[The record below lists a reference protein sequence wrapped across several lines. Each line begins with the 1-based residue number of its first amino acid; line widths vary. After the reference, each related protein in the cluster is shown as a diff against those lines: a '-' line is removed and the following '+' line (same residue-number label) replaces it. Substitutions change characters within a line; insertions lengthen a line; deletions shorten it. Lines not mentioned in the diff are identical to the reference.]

1 MDEIF
6 EATGTVELV
15 TQSKRQTP
23 YGEKDAYNLALSDK
37 ETYSGFGICE
47 WKEGE
52 QVTFKYKING
62 QYRNIVS
69 EKKGNFV
76 DFKVFSEEVLSYEEQ
91 VALTHRARQS
101 NGRWKIHSNKEIYTF
116 IHGIKKLLEICDVTE
131 NWQFGENTG
140 YTKSVRPVKLID
152 GEWWII

>member
-76 DFKVFSEEVLSYEEQ
+76 DFKSEIEKLNERVTKLEEKVFQ
-91 VALTHRARQS
+91 
-101 NGRWKIHSNKEIYTF
+101 
-116 IHGIKKLLEICDVTE
+116 KK
-131 NWQFGENTG
+131 
-140 YTKSVRPVKLID
+140 S
-152 GEWWII
+152 

>member
-6 EATGTVELV
+6 EATGTVELI
-15 TQSKRQTP
+15 TP
-23 YGEKDAYNLALSDK
+23 LKVMTKNGEQDKFKLALSDK
-37 ETYSGFGICE
+37 ETYSGWGICE

-76 DFKVFSEEVLSYEEQ
+76 DFKSEIEKLNERVTKLEEKVFQ
-91 VALTHRARQS
+91 
-101 NGRWKIHSNKEIYTF
+101 
-116 IHGIKKLLEICDVTE
+116 KK
-131 NWQFGENTG
+131 
-140 YTKSVRPVKLID
+140 S
-152 GEWWII
+152 